1 MLFCSCDW
9 SMAMLEK
16 LWVSFLKVKCPSKN
30 YTIKEYDHAD
40 SPNLEDKQATISHN
54 VQGQTSKEQ

>member
-1 MLFCSCDW
+1 
-9 SMAMLEK
+9 MAMLEK